1 MTKEC
6 KTARNAVLV
15 PLVLLISL
23 LMFLSSCA
31 QSYTTCPAYASIE
44 CENCDE
50 ID

>member
-44 CENCDE
+44 CEYCDE